1 MDSFKWDKHFVTGLD
16 EVDEQHKK
24 LVDIINTFGEHLTQ
38 NDFDLNDIES
48 TFSELADYAQY
59 HFLEEENLMMS
70 SNIDPR
76 HLQFHVK
83 THENFLQEVAML
95 HSHVSSD
102 NPDSAKFLL
111 EFLIHWLAY
120 HILGTD
126 KNMANQIKMIKS
138 GKNARDAYD
147 EQKHSLDSSTEPL
160 LAALNSLFSQASQ
173 RNKELMEL
181 NQSLEEKVAE
191 RTQELLEA
199 NRHFKE
205 LALTD
210 VLTGLPNRRHAMR
223 QLTTLWDESLADNTP
238 LACLMIDAD
247 HFKEVNDSYG
257 HDAGDDVLCQ
267 LSSTLK
273 HSIRT
278 DDIVSRLGGD
288 EFLIICP
295 NTDLNGAMHLAELI
309 RKKVSELRISTGD
322 GFWKGS
328 ISVGVAALSSE
339 MENYDDLIKL
349 ADKGVYMAKQR
360 GKNCVKTHL

>member
-1 MDSFKWDKHFVTGLD
+1 MESFKWDKHFITGLAD
-16 EVDEQHKK
+16 VDSQHQK
-24 LVDIINTFGEHLTQ
+24 LVGIINEFGKHLAQ
-38 NDFDLNDIES
+38 NETSFAEIERI
-48 TFSELADYAQY
+48 FNELVEYTQY
-59 HFLEEENLMMS
+59 HFQEEETLMNDMG
-70 SNIDPR
+70 IDER
-76 HLQFHVK
+76 HLSAHLLAHK
-83 THENFLQEVAML
+83 TFVEEIITL
-95 HSHVSSD
+95 HSQISAD
-102 NPDSAKFLL
+102 NPDSGKYLL

-126 KNMANQIKMIKS
+126 QNMARQIEMIQAGAKAS
-138 GKNARDAYD
+138 DAFD
-147 EQKHSLDSSTEPL
+147 EQERAQDSSTKPL
-160 LAALNSLFSQASQ
+160 LAALNSLFNQVSK
-173 RNKELMEL
+173 RNKELLEL

-199 NRHFKE
+199 NHHFKT

-223 QLTTLWDESLADNTP
+223 QLTALWDESLAHNTP
-238 LACLMIDAD
+238 LSCMMIDAD

-267 LSSTLK
+267 LSSTLQ
-273 HSIRT
+273 HAIRT

-295 NTDLNGAMHLAELI
+295 NTDLNGAMHLGELI
-309 RKKVSELRISTGD
+309 RKKVSNLQVSTGD
-322 GFWKGS
+322 GHWQGS
-328 ISVGVAALSSE
+328 ISVGVATLSTE
-339 MENYDDLIKL
+339 MKNYDDLIKM